1 MISALQSSPLQISLI
16 GARIASSFLSKVI
29 VPVEKKAPP
38 ERSSFGSGT
47 MQRIDEFIGLI
58 AFALQGRS

>member
-1 MISALQSSPLQISLI
+1 MI